1 MALATTTLSSAV
13 GVNDN
18 SIVVASATSFAA
30 GRLVRVDDEWMKV
43 ASNYSS
49 GTTIPVLRGQQGS
62 AVLAHVSSA
71 NVVHGL
77 ASDFSAAPI
86 QAPVGVTIP
95 AQRARR
101 VTSYSAAGAI
111 SLPNAGEDAVAV
123 IIGTSN
129 LAMTL
134 ADPTKDLD
142 GCVLTVIANGKAAH
156 TLTLSSGI
164 GNGGSSFDVGTF
176 SSSLQTGC
184 QLMACN
190 GFWVLIG
197 NGIAGATAATAGPLW
212 A

>member
-77 ASDFSAAPI
+77 ASDFSVPPI
-86 QAPVGVTIP
+86 QAAQGVTRPSQVPFRI
-95 AQRARR
+95 Q
-101 VTSYSAAGAI
+101 SYSAAGAI
-111 SLPNAGEDAVAV
+111 ALPSAGEHEIAV

-134 ADPTKDLD
+134 ADPTKDMD
-142 GCVLTVIANGKAAH
+142 GTMLIVIANGKAAH
-156 TLTLSSGI
+156 TLTYSSGL
-164 GNGGSSFDVGTF
+164 GNGGASFDVGTF
-176 SSSLQTGC
+176 SASLATGC
-184 QLMACN
+184 ILMACN
-190 GFWVLIG
+190 GYWVLIG
-197 NGIAGATAATAGPLW
+197 SGIAGATAATAGPLW